1 MIQGPS
7 LLGLIP
13 LAVFILTIVRGWNA
27 VSSVAMA
34 TIVGAILAGVGPVGI
49 ATDLQESLGEFLSY
63 IGLVILAGGGLGK
76 IAERTGVSQNIVSF
90 IVNRVGLN
98 TPNRVILGTG
108 ISSAVMVA
116 LLGTLAGANAVVA
129 PVVIPI
135 MAAAGVSSAVGA
147 VLFQGFGATGLFLG
161 PFTPPMVTFQGLTGL
176 SYLEVVLYAGLPI
189 SAVLWVT
196 TFIYAKRILGPTME
210 SDAYTAEDTDTD
222 QQSVP
227 RNVSAPATAAFLLS
241 LLGFI
246 VYGIVVEGGSTFA
259 LFVILATAV
268 VTGIAARL
276 RPNELAETF
285 IEGARP
291 LVWLFITFVLF
302 TPFLVYMDQ
311 MGGFQ
316 AVGNLLQPLI
326 DAGGRG
332 LFVVVSTLI
341 GVVGVPGA
349 SVAQSQLID
358 ELFASQVIALDVPMS
373 LWVLVLLVGSQITN
387 FLYPTG
393 DTLGAMGLA
402 RSSNIR
408 NMVIFGI
415 VASIPCVV
423 YVILATFIY

>member
-1 MIQGPS
+1 MIEGPS
-7 LLGLIP
+7 LLGLVP
-13 LAVFILTIVRGWNA
+13 LAVFIVTVVRGWSA
-27 VSSVAMA
+27 VASVATA
-34 TIVGAILAGVGPVGI
+34 TIVGAVLAGVGPVGI

-76 IAERTGVSQNIVSF
+76 IAERTGVSRNIVAF

-98 TPNRVILGTG
+98 TPNRVLLGTG
-108 ISSAVMVA
+108 ISSAVMVG

-161 PFTPPMVTFQGLTGL
+161 PFTPPMVTLQGLTGL

-189 SAVLWVT
+189 SVVLWIT
-196 TFIYAKRILGPTME
+196 TFIYAKRILGATLQTEP
-210 SDAYTAEDTDTD
+210 YKQEDISTDD
-222 QQSVP
+222 QEVP
-227 RNVSAPATAAFLLS
+227 RGVSAPATFAFLAS

-246 VYGIVVEGGSTFA
+246 VYGIIVQGGSTFA
-259 LFVILATAV
+259 LFVILATTV
-268 VTGIAARL
+268 VTGIAGRL
-276 RPNELAETF
+276 GPNEMAETF

-302 TPFLVYMDQ
+302 TPFILYMDQ

-326 DAGGRG
+326 NAGGRSV
-332 LFVVVSTLI
+332 FIIVSTLI

-358 ELFASQVIALDVPMS
+358 ELFASQVNALNVPMS

-402 RSSNIR
+402 RSSNLR
-408 NMVIFGI
+408 NMIIFGV
-415 VASIPCVV
+415 VATIPCVA
-423 YVILATFIY
+423 YVIFAAFVY

>member
-1 MIQGPS
+1 MIEGPS

-13 LAVFILTIVRGWNA
+13 LAVFIVTVLRGWSA
-27 VSSVAMA
+27 VASVATA

-49 ATDLQESLGEFLSY
+49 ATDLQESLGEFLAY

-76 IAERTGVSQNIVSF
+76 IAERTGVSRNIVSF

-98 TPNRVILGTG
+98 TPNRVLLGTG
-108 ISSAVMVA
+108 ISSAVMVG

-135 MAAAGVSSAVGA
+135 MAAAGISSAVGA
-147 VLFQGFGATGLFLG
+147 VLFQGFGSTGLFLG

-189 SAVLWVT
+189 SVVLWIT
-196 TFIYAKRILGPTME
+196 TFIYAKRILGPTLQTE
-210 SDAYTAEDTDTD
+210 PYTEEDISTDG
-222 QQSVP
+222 QEVP
-227 RNVSAPATAAFLLS
+227 RSVSAPATFAFLAS

-246 VYGIVVEGGSTFA
+246 VYGIIVQGGSTFA
-259 LFVILATAV
+259 LFVILATTV
-268 VTGIAARL
+268 VTGIAGRL
-276 RPNELAETF
+276 GPNEMAETF
-285 IEGARP
+285 IDGARP

-302 TPFLVYMDQ
+302 TPFILYMDQ

-326 DAGGRG
+326 NAGGQSV
-332 LFVVVSTLI
+332 FIIVSTLI

-358 ELFASQVIALDVPMS
+358 ELFASQVNSLNVPMS

-402 RSSNIR
+402 RSSNLR
-408 NMVIFGI
+408 NMIIFGV
-415 VASIPCVV
+415 VATIPCVA
-423 YVILATFIY
+423 YVIFAAFIY